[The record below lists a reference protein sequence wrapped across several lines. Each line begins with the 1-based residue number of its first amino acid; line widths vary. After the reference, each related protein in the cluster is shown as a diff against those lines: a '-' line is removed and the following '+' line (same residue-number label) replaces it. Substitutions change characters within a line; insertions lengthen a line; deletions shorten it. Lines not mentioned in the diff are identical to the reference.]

1 MITSRYLLRIT
12 LFLPIQIDR
21 ENNDPH
27 WILHYRKVIWMSD
40 SFSGAA
46 HHIESPQRTRSQI
59 VWFILARFLQRLI
72 FSVILILGVIFFVA
86 FAMSLARGGGYT
98 AILEATPLAWDA
110 TIQFLDD
117 AFGGR
122 LEAMEELGRALPKS
136 LGLLGA
142 SLFLGVFLGILFG
155 GLAALY
161 RNSRISTLIING
173 SIIGISTP
181 SYVAAMF
188 LIWTVVWIYQKTDVR
203 ILPVYGFG
211 WDLRMIMPTLVLA
224 TRPMA
229 NITRLTY
236 TAFLTSRATKRGYTH
251 LNHCQC
257 LNAFLPL
264 YASNRREDLCMGR
277 HRLRHT
283 RRGPVWQLS
292 AHCPFDHSLRI
303 HLRAHHDPA
312 RLPLPIH

>member
-1 MITSRYLLRIT
+1 
-12 LFLPIQIDR
+12 
-21 ENNDPH
+21 
-27 WILHYRKVIWMSD
+27 
-40 SFSGAA
+40 
-46 HHIESPQRTRSQI
+46 
-59 VWFILARFLQRLI
+59 
-72 FSVILILGVIFFVA
+72 VILILGVIFFVA

-122 LEAMEELGRALPKS
+122 LEAIEELGRALPKS

-203 ILPVYGFG
+203 ILPIYGFG

-236 TAFLTSRATKRGYTH
+236 TALKDVYEADYVRTAYSKGLRPWFV
-251 LNHCQC
+251 
-257 LNAFLPL
+257 F
-264 YASNRREDLCMGR
+264 
-277 HRLRHT
+277 LRHVLRNAGIPILT
-283 RRGPVWQLS
+283 TASVSMRFSLS
-292 AHCPFDHSLRI
+292 M
-303 HLRAHHDPA
+303 
-312 RLPLPIH
+312 LPIVERIFAWVGIGYAILDAAQSGNFQLIVLLIIPFVFIYALITILLDFLYPFIDPRLLTAKGPE